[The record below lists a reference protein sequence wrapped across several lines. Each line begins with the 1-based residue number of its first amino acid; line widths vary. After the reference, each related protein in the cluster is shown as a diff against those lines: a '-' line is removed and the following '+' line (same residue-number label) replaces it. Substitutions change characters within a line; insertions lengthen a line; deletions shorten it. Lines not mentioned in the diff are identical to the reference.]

1 MVIQSSL
8 LHGWVILVAVLVL
21 STAVGVG
28 ILVRRRRESDNAKW
42 ISNSSYIMGLYSVRE
57 ALLRYRV
64 AVGIATGM
72 AMMAGVAASV
82 VAARP
87 VDTVVEYPRL
97 ANRDIVL
104 CLDVS
109 GSMLGYDAELV
120 DRFTEL
126 VQGFAGERI
135 ALSIWN
141 QTSRTVFPLT
151 DDYSLVT
158 EELITARDATDVDYD
173 EAYNGTWSQSDE
185 NKYVNFT
192 TGTMWDFNSES
203 GSLIGDG
210 LASCALLF
218 DGADTT
224 RSRSIILASDNEVFG
239 TPIFQLDEAAD
250 VVAERDISL
259 VGIFGGDEYW
269 GDVKGFESTIAK
281 HDGLFFKASDPEAV
295 PAILDKIASEQ
306 AAELNAVGE
315 VHITDLPGAAL
326 VWIFIGLLGMA
337 GFAWWVRE

>member
-8 LHGWVILVAVLVL
+8 LHGWVILAVILL
-21 STAVGVG
+21 LIAAVGGGVMMH
-28 ILVRRRRESDNAKW
+28 RRRRPQRVTW
-42 ISNSSYIMGLYSVRE
+42 IANSAHLATLDSVSR
-57 ALLRYRV
+57 AFGRYRLGV
-64 AVGIATGM
+64 AAATLL
-72 AMMAGVAASV
+72 AVVAGVAASV

-109 GSMLGYDAELV
+109 GSMLGYDAEIV

-126 VQGFAGERI
+126 IDGFAGERI

-151 DDYSLVT
+151 DDYTLVKEELVT
-158 EELITARDATDVDYD
+158 AKDATDVDYD
-173 EAYNGTWSQSDE
+173 DAYYGRWSLSDE
-185 NKYVNFT
+185 QKYTDFT
-192 TGTMWDFNSES
+192 AGTILDMESES

-218 DGADTT
+218 DGADTS

-239 TPIFQLDEAAD
+239 TPVFELDEAAEE
-250 VVAERDISL
+250 VSKRDISL
-259 VGIFGGDEYW
+259 IGILGGDGYY
-269 GDVKGFESTIAK
+269 GDPDQFKRVVNEHEGLYFE
-281 HDGLFFKASDPEAV
+281 ASDPAAV
-295 PAILDKIASEQ
+295 PAILDQISSEQ
-306 AAELNAVGE
+306 AVELNAVGE
-315 VHITDLPGAAL
+315 VQVTDLPGAAVAWIL
-326 VWIFIGLLGMA
+326 VALLGMA
-337 GFAWWVRE
+337 AFAWWVRE

>member
-8 LHGWVILVAVLVL
+8 LHGWAILVAVLVL
-21 STAVGVG
+21 SGAVGVG
-28 ILVRRRRESDNAKW
+28 YLLRRRREPSHPKW
-42 ISNSSYIMGLYSVRE
+42 IANASYILGLYSVRE

-64 AVGIATGM
+64 AVGIATGL
-72 AMMAGVAASV
+72 AVMAGVSASV

-109 GSMLGYDAELV
+109 GSMLGYDAEIV

-151 DDYSLVT
+151 DDYTLVT
-158 EELITARDATDVDYD
+158 EELIAAKDATDVDYD
-173 EAYNGTWSQSDE
+173 DAYNGTWSQSDE
-185 NKYVNFT
+185 NKYVSFT
-192 TGTMWDFNSES
+192 AGTMLDFDAEQ

-239 TPIFQLDEAAD
+239 TPLFELDEAAD

-259 VGIFGGDEYW
+259 VGVFGGDKFW
-269 GDVKGFESTIAK
+269 GDAKGFEETVAK
-281 HDGLFFKASDPEAV
+281 HDGLFFEASDPGAV
-295 PAILDKIASEQ
+295 PAILDKISSEQ

-315 VHITDLPGAAL
+315 VHVTDLPGAAV
-326 VWIFIGLLGMA
+326 VWVFIGLLGLS
-337 GFAWWVRE
+337 GLAWWVRE

>member
-8 LHGWVILVAVLVL
+8 LHGWVVLAAVLFL
-21 STAVGVG
+21 IAAVGAGV
-28 ILVRRRRESDNAKW
+28 LMRRRSASPKATWIANAA
-42 ISNSSYIMGLYSVRE
+42 YLLGMESVRQG
-57 ALLRYRV
+57 LMRYRIGV
-64 AVGIATGM
+64 AAATGM
-72 AMMAGVAASV
+72 ALLAGVAASV

-109 GSMLGYDAELV
+109 GSMLGYDAQIVDRLVELV
-120 DRFTEL
+120 D
-126 VQGFAGERI
+126 GFAGERI

-151 DDYSLVT
+151 DDYALVK
-158 EELITARDATDVDYD
+158 EELTAARDATDVDYD
-173 EAYNGTWSQSDE
+173 DAYYGTWSTSDE
-185 NKYVNFT
+185 YKYVTFT
-192 TGTMWDFNSES
+192 AGTILDMDSES

-224 RSRSIILASDNEVFG
+224 RSRSIILASDNEVYG
-239 TPIFQLDEAAD
+239 VPIFELDEAAD
-250 VVAERDISL
+250 LVAERDISL
-259 VGIFGGDEYW
+259 VGIFGGDDYY
-269 GDVKGFESTIAK
+269 GDPEGFESAVDS
-281 HDGLFFKASDPEAV
+281 HEGLFFKASDPTAV
-295 PAILDKIASEQ
+295 PAILDKISSEQ

-315 VHITDLPGAAL
+315 VHITDLPAAAL
-326 VWIFIGLLGMA
+326 AWVLVGLLGLI
-337 GFAWWVRE
+337 GLAWWVRE

>member
-8 LHGWVILVAVLVL
+8 VHGWVILAAVLVL
-21 STAVGVG
+21 IAAVGVG
-28 ILVRRRRESDNAKW
+28 LLMRRRHESAHAKW
-42 ISNSSYIMGLYSVRE
+42 ISNSSYLMGLYAVRQ
-57 ALLRYRV
+57 ALARYRM
-64 AVGIATGM
+64 AVGA
-72 AMMAGVAASV
+72 ALALALVAGVAASV

-87 VDTVVEYPRL
+87 IDTAVEYPRL

-109 GSMLGYDAELV
+109 GSMLGYDAEIV
-120 DRFTEL
+120 DRLTEL
-126 VQGFAGERI
+126 VDGFAGERI

-151 DDYSLVT
+151 DDYSLVK
-158 EELITARDATDVDYD
+158 EELTTARDATDVDY
-173 EAYNGTWSQSDE
+173 EQAYNGTWSVSDE
-185 NKYVNFT
+185 SKYVTFT
-192 TGTMWDFNSES
+192 AGTILDIDSES

-224 RSRSIILASDNEVFG
+224 RSRSIILASDNEVYG
-239 TPIFQLDEAAD
+239 TPVFALDEAAD
-250 VVAERDISL
+250 VVAERNISL
-259 VGIFGGDEYW
+259 VGIFGGDADY
-269 GDVKGFESTIAK
+269 GDLKGFRSAVSA
-281 HDGLFFKASDPEAV
+281 HGGLFFEASDPAAV
-295 PAILDKIASEQ
+295 PAILDKISSEQ

-315 VHITDLPGAAL
+315 VHVTDRPGLAVALIFVAL
-326 VWIFIGLLGMA
+326 VGLA